1 LVEFDK
7 EAEPG
12 KHAAWSEIELPRF
25 TVAGWCPES
34 VGEHGTSIS
43 VTGKRVATSDGWSY
57 RDELGR
63 LVELAVVRPAGARIA
78 EVQHRDIS
86 NMLYAYARAAHSDVI
101 ASYGPEVER
110 VKEAIRSGSLGWRTE
125 SLLVDNVP
133 TLLETLTL
141 GHDFW
146 IAVAQLSDC
155 IVTVKSHGVTRDEV
169 ALIRA
174 AGYSTV

>member
-1 LVEFDK
+1 
-7 EAEPG
+7 
-12 KHAAWSEIELPRF
+12 
-25 TVAGWCPES
+25 
-34 VGEHGTSIS
+34 
-43 VTGKRVATSDGWSY
+43 
-57 RDELGR
+57 
-63 LVELAVVRPAGARIA
+63 
-78 EVQHRDIS
+78 
-86 NMLYAYARAAHSDVI
+86 MLYAYARAAHSDDI